1 MGSNRRQ
8 LVTQLLGESFIIC
21 LLALGLGMVIAQF
34 LVPHYNN
41 LFAFLNMEMTL
52 DYFAQPQLLGFLVL
66 AVLFTSLLGG
76 AYPAFYM
83 SSFRPSSILQG
94 STKFGGDT
102 WLVRSLLGFQIVV
115 SLITII
121 GGITFAQNAV
131 FQENYDF
138 GYDTK
143 GIINV
148 PIKEEAQYHQL
159 KSAIAANPDILG
171 VAGTMN
177 NLGFSSWW
185 SNMGKPEDNRGVQ
198 VQHIG
203 ENFLQVMDIELLE
216 GREFDKNKSLDFEE
230 TVIINKKLADQE
242 QWESG
247 LEKEIDMWGKN
258 WKVIGVTENFTPSS
272 LLKPISPNIFFFKAP
287 KDYRNLKVKV
297 AADKLLA
304 TNAYLKK
311 TWTANFPFVPYEGYY
326 QDEVLADTLSV
337 SQGITKMN
345 VFLALIAI
353 LLTATGLFS
362 LVSLNLLKRA
372 KEIAIRRVLGAST
385 GNIVYLINKH
395 YLLIF
400 LIGGILGGIGGLY
413 QAQFLL
419 DEVFKIHQGVSI
431 PATVLAVG
439 FICLIGV
446 VTIGGKLFGVLQTN
460 PAETLKNE

>member
-1 MGSNRRQ
+1 
-8 LVTQLLGESFIIC
+8 
-21 LLALGLGMVIAQF
+21 
-34 LVPHYNN
+34 
-41 LFAFLNMEMTL
+41 
-52 DYFAQPQLLGFLVL
+52 
-66 AVLFTSLLGG
+66 
-76 AYPAFYM
+76 
-83 SSFRPSSILQG
+83 
-94 STKFGGDT
+94 
-102 WLVRSLLGFQIVV
+102 
-115 SLITII
+115 
-121 GGITFAQNAV
+121 
-131 FQENYDF
+131 
-138 GYDTK
+138 
-143 GIINV
+143 
-148 PIKEEAQYHQL
+148 
-159 KSAIAANPDILG
+159 
-171 VAGTMN
+171 
-177 NLGFSSWW
+177 
-185 SNMGKPEDNRGVQ
+185 MGKPDDNRGVQ

-272 LLKPISPNIFFFKAP
+272 LLEPISPSIFFFKAP

-400 LIGGILGGIGGLY
+400 LISGILGGIGGLY

-431 PATVLAVG
+431 PATLLAISFV
-439 FICLIGV
+439 CLIGV

>member
-1 MGSNRRQ
+1 MTVSNVGSNHPNVNVAAPLMPKAVEDISAIKEGVRIHKRSVVVQSGAKVFSENLMLVDPNFLDVFSFPIKKGAATSLADPTSILLSEEMATKYFGTANPIGKVLTINPGTPWQKELVVGSVVEDPPSNSSIQFDLLTNISFAETGAYPDTLSHWSTLLGVTFLVLNEPNAAAEVAQSLNRYLPLENKVKFHREVTKYHLDPMSLVYHKRQETQNNNVLIRLEHPLIPKVPAIMAFLILLTACLNFTNTTISFSNKRLKEMGVRKVMGSNRRQ

-171 VAGTMN
+171 VAGSMN
-177 NLGFSSWW
+177 KF
-185 SNMGKPEDNRGVQ
+185 R
-198 VQHIG
+198 
-203 ENFLQVMDIELLE
+203 
-216 GREFDKNKSLDFEE
+216 
-230 TVIINKKLADQE
+230 
-242 QWESG
+242 
-247 LEKEIDMWGKN
+247 
-258 WKVIGVTENFTPSS
+258 
-272 LLKPISPNIFFFKAP
+272 
-287 KDYRNLKVKV
+287 
-297 AADKLLA
+297 
-304 TNAYLKK
+304 
-311 TWTANFPFVPYEGYY
+311 
-326 QDEVLADTLSV
+326 
-337 SQGITKMN
+337 
-345 VFLALIAI
+345 
-353 LLTATGLFS
+353 
-362 LVSLNLLKRA
+362 
-372 KEIAIRRVLGAST
+372 
-385 GNIVYLINKH
+385 
-395 YLLIF
+395 
-400 LIGGILGGIGGLY
+400 LY
-413 QAQFLL
+413 
-419 DEVFKIHQGVSI
+419 
-431 PATVLAVG
+431 
-439 FICLIGV
+439 
-446 VTIGGKLFGVLQTN
+446 
-460 PAETLKNE
+460 